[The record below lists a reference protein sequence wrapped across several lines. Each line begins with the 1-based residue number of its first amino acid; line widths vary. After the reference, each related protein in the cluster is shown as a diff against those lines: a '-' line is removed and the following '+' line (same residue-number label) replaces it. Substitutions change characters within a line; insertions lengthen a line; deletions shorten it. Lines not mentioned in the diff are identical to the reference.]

1 MSLADFGVTV
11 VLAPHPDDETLG
23 CGATLLRLR
32 QETSSTLHWILMTR
46 MSEAAG
52 YDAGAIAARDRE
64 IEAVSKRYGFTE
76 RVQLP
81 FGAATLDSE
90 PTAALVQ
97 AMAGAFDR
105 LKPETLLMPFPA
117 DAHSDHARTFKI
129 GSACAKW
136 FRRTHLRRIMCYEV
150 VSETGFNLDPTRAAF
165 EPNCYVKVPADL
177 IEQKIAIMANYATE
191 MAPYPFPRSAEAI
204 RALSQVRGS
213 ECGAPAAEAFVLVR
227 DIC

>member
-23 CGATLLRLR
+23 CGATLLRLK
-32 QETSSTLHWILMTR
+32 QETRSTLHWILMTR

-52 YDAGAIAARDRE
+52 YDSAAIARRDRE
-64 IEAVSKRYGFTE
+64 IDAVSKHYGFGE

-97 AMAGAFDR
+97 SMAAAFDR

-136 FRRTHLRRIMCYEV
+136 FRRSHLRRIMCYEV
-150 VSETGFNLDPTRAAF
+150 PSETGFNLDPTRAAF
-165 EPNCYVKVPADL
+165 EPNCYVKVTPAL
-177 IEQKIAIMANYATE
+177 IEQKIEIMAAYQTE
-191 MAPYPFPRSAEAI
+191 MAPFPFPRSGEAM
-204 RALSQVRGS
+204 RALAQVRGS
-213 ECGAPAAEAFVLVR
+213 ECGAEAAEAFVLVR

>member
-23 CGATLLRLR
+23 CGATLLRLK
-32 QETSSTLHWILMTR
+32 QETRGPLHWILMTR
-46 MSEAAG
+46 MSKAAG
-52 YDAGAIAARDRE
+52 YDAGAITRRDLE
-64 IEAVSKRYGFTE
+64 IDAVSKQFGFD
-76 RVQLP
+76 RRIQLP

-97 AMAGAFDR
+97 SMATAFDE

-136 FRRTHLRRIMCYEV
+136 FRRKHLRRIMCYEV
-150 VSETGFNLDPTRAAF
+150 LSETGFNLDPTRAAF
-165 EPNCYVKVPADL
+165 EPNCYVKVAEDL
-177 IEQKIAIMANYATE
+177 IEQKIAIMAEYQTE
-191 MAPYPFPRSAEAI
+191 MAPFPFPRSAEAI
-204 RALSQVRGS
+204 RALARVRGS
-213 ECGAPAAEAFVLVR
+213 ECGATAAEAFVLVR

>member
-23 CGATLLRLR
+23 CGATMLRLKR
-32 QETSSTLHWILMTR
+32 ETGLPLHWILMTR

-52 YDAGAIAARDRE
+52 YTRDAITRRDAE
-64 IEAVSKRYGFTE
+64 IERVGKRFGIDR

-81 FGAATLDSE
+81 FDAATLDSE
-90 PTAALVQ
+90 PTGKLIQ
-97 AMAGAFDR
+97 AMASVFDE

-136 FRRTHLRRIMCYEV
+136 FRRPHLRRILCYEV
-150 VSETGFNLDPTRAAF
+150 LSETGFNLDPTRAAF
-165 EPNCYVKVPADL
+165 EPNCYVKVSDAL
-177 IEQKIAIMANYATE
+177 IDEKIDIMTAYESE
-191 MAPYPFPRSAEAI
+191 MAPYPFPRSAEAM
-204 RALSQVRGS
+204 RALARVRGS
-213 ECGAPAAEAFVLVR
+213 ECGAEAAEAFVLVR

>member
-23 CGATLLRLR
+23 CGATLLRLKR
-32 QETSSTLHWILMTR
+32 ETPHLLHWILMTR

-52 YDAGAIAARDRE
+52 YDRAAIARRDAE
-64 IEAVSKRYGFTE
+64 IEKVSRRFGIDR

-81 FGAATLDSE
+81 FDAATLDSE
-90 PTAALVQ
+90 PTAKLIQ
-97 AMAGAFDR
+97 SMAAVFDE

-136 FRRTHLRRIMCYEV
+136 FRRSHLRRILCYEV
-150 VSETGFNLDPTRAAF
+150 LSETGFNLDPTRAAF
-165 EPNCYVKVPADL
+165 EPNCYVKVSDGL
-177 IEQKIAIMANYATE
+177 IDEKIAIMETYESE
-191 MAPYPFPRSAEAI
+191 MAAYPFPRSAEAM
-204 RALSQVRGS
+204 RALARVRGS
-213 ECGAPAAEAFVLVR
+213 ECGAEAAEAFVLVR
-227 DIC
+227 DIS